1 MSAFFAWAGTSA
13 GLAIVAG
20 LGVLCGWLALRVL
33 GVRRGTAGA
42 DLLVALVLMTILVFT
57 LRPGNVAQLTTRW
70 QLLPF
75 ADLVFALPRG
85 GTAIRLALADLAGN
99 VVLFLPLGG
108 ALALRWPGLGE
119 ARAVLAAAAL
129 SIAIEVVQGLTAAG
143 RMAQLTDVL
152 MNALGAW
159 IGWLVI
165 SRLRRSGVVTAL
177 VAGLSDGG
185 RRRR

>member
-1 MSAFFAWAGTSA
+1 VSGFFAWAGTSA

-20 LGVLCGWLALRVL
+20 IGIVCGWLALRVL
-33 GVRRGTAGA
+33 RIRRGTSEA
-42 DLLVALVLMTILVFT
+42 DLVVALTLVMILVFT

-75 ADLVFALPRG
+75 ADLVYALPRG
-85 GTAIRLALADLAGN
+85 GTAVRLALADLAGN
-99 VVLFLPLGG
+99 VVLFVPLGG

-119 ARAVLAAAAL
+119 GRAVLGAVAL
-129 SIAIEVVQGLTAAG
+129 SIVIEVIQGLTATG

-177 VAGLSDGG
+177 VAGFSDGG